1 MKKKTR
7 KKLDV
12 KKVKI
17 SRLSEANQAKLK
29 AATIPPYSFW
39 CEGIGL

>member
-1 MKKKTR
+1 MKKKVK

-12 KKVKI
+12 KTTKI
-17 SRLSEANQAKLK
+17 ARLSEANKAKMK

-39 CEGIGL
+39 CENFGL